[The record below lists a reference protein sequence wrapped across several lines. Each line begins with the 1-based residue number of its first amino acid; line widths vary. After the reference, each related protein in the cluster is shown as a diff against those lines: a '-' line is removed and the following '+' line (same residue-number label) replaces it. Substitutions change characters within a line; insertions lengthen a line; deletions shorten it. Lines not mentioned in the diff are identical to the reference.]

1 MTTFTIT
8 ICTNEEHLMLGLPCW
23 TGMINAREQVTE
35 RAVSIFK
42 QAQPEEELVLE
53 TDNSWN
59 KWNGGYFSR
68 KNVSVRQGYRCDN
81 VVIESSYDCEPVP
94 KHLQELA
101 LTMSIGMSATADKVG
116 SGL

>member
-1 MTTFTIT
+1 
-8 ICTNEEHLMLGLPCW
+8 
-23 TGMINAREQVTE
+23 MINAREQVTE